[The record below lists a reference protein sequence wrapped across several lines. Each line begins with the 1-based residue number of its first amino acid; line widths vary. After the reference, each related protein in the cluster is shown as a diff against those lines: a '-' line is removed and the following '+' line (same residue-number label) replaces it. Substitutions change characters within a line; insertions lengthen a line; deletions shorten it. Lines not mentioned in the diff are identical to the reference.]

1 MNNKG
6 ASRTITLLG
15 TGLVIFVLGLALGQ
29 LLGGGG
35 NGGGG
40 RAGDHSGHAAEEGE
54 GLYTCGMHPNVIQ
67 EGPGICPICNMD
79 LTPIQKPAGG
89 GGERVVKYWV
99 APMDP
104 SFISDKPGKSPMG
117 MDLVPVYENEAESG
131 RAIVIDPTVVQNIGV
146 RTGEVTRGPLAK
158 TIRATGEIV
167 EDETRVG
174 IVNLKIAGWV
184 EKVLVDETGQA
195 VRKGDPLIEI
205 YSPQLVTTQEEY
217 LIALENLRRVED
229 APGEV
234 VEAARRTLESTRRRL
249 LYWDITETQIADLE
263 RAGEVRKTLVIR
275 SPFTG
280 VVTMKSALPGQKVL
294 PGTDLYHIADLSG
307 VWVEASVFD
316 ADLPYIRLGQEGEMT
331 LSFLPGKTFTGEVTF
346 ISPVLN
352 PKTRDLSIR
361 LEFPNDGGLLKPG
374 MYANVAIRSVLEE
387 DAILIPEEAVI
398 RSGKRNVVFIARGE
412 GRFIPTEVKLGP
424 HGEENTIQGIA
435 GVLPGERIVTSAQ
448 FLLDSESSFQE
459 ALRKM
464 MEEKRGVKAPAEM
477 MKETTVA
484 DAESHETHG
493 SPPREDYTPLL
504 SALFEGEPVANAVA
518 VDEKGAVTIV
528 CPIMK
533 GEKVVEAGDAY
544 TVHDGMRVYYCC
556 PGCQSTFEED
566 PEGHLSDLAGFIR
579 ENYAGKSSFT
589 PIVKASFEGAPVAN
603 ALSIEPDGGVTIL
616 CPVMKGPRTIESGDI
631 YTEYQGMRVYYC
643 CPGCQEKFESDPERY
658 LAEVG
663 ETIQSQK

>member
-1 MNNKG
+1 MNDAGK
-6 ASRTITLLG
+6 SRIIALLG
-15 TGLVIFVLGLALGQ
+15 AGMILFVLGLVLGQ
-29 LLGGGG
+29 QLMKGGG
-35 NGGGG
+35 
-40 RAGDHSGHAAEEGE
+40 APAVSGAAEEGP

-79 LTPIQKPAGG
+79 LTPLKKSTSGSGTKEKKI
-89 GGERVVKYWV
+89 KYWV

-117 MDLVPVYENEAESG
+117 MDLVPVYEEGAESD
-131 RAIVIDPTVVQNIGV
+131 RAVVIDPAVVQNIGV
-146 RTGEVTRGPLAK
+146 RTGEVTRGSLAK

-174 IVNLKIAGWV
+174 IVNLKIAGWIENV
-184 EKVLVDETGQA
+184 FVDETGQA
-195 VRKGDPLIEI
+195 VRKGDPLLEI

-234 VEAARRTLESTRRRL
+234 VAAARRTLESTRRRL
-249 LYWDITETQIADLE
+249 LYWDVTEGQIADLE
-263 RAGEVRKTLVIR
+263 RAGEVRKTLAIR

-280 VVTMKSALPGQKVL
+280 VVTMKSALPGQKVA
-294 PGTDLYHIADLSG
+294 PGTDLYHVADLSG
-307 VWVEASVFD
+307 IWVKASVFD
-316 ADLPYIRLGQEGEMT
+316 SDLPYVRLHQEAAMT
-331 LSFLPGKTFTGEVTF
+331 LSFLPGKTFTGTVTF

-374 MYANVAIRSVLEE
+374 MYADVAIRSVLDES
-387 DAILIPEEAVI
+387 AVLIPEEAVI

-412 GRFIPTEVKLGP
+412 GRFVPTEVKLGP
-424 HGEENTIQGIA
+424 RGEENTIQVIA
-435 GVLPGERIVTSAQ
+435 GVLPGERVVTSAQ

-464 MEEKRGVKAPAEM
+464 MGEQRSDKAPV
-477 MKETTVA
+477 ETTNEA
-484 DAESHETHG
+484 MTAGTEGRGKHAP
-493 SPPREDYTPLL
+493 PPREDYAPHLN
-504 SALFEGEPVANAVA
+504 ALFEGEPVANAVA

-533 GEKVVEAGDAY
+533 GEKVVEAGDPY
-544 TVHDGMRVYYCC
+544 TMHDGMRVYYCC

-566 PEGHLSDLAGFIR
+566 PEGHLSELAAFIR
-579 ENYAGKSSFT
+579 EKYAGAPGFV
-589 PIVKASFEGAPVAN
+589 PHVKASFEGAPVAN

-616 CPVMKGPRTIESGDI
+616 CPVMKGPRTIEPGDV
-631 YTEYQGMRVYYC
+631 YTVYRGMRVYYC
-643 CPGCQEKFESDPERY
+643 CPACQETFESDPERY
-658 LAEVG
+658 LAELG
-663 ETIQSQK
+663 EALKSRS